1 MTELTAQTSGNL
13 TEAQK
18 DAYRLD
24 YEIKAEATNIVNG
37 ICRIGKCLK
46 EIKERKLYIELGA
59 DSLEAYAEQAVGLKG
74 RAAYNYISAYETYG
88 DEGLQKYGALGITK
102 LAALAQLNDVD
113 RQELLESGK
122 AEELSTREL
131 QEEIKRLK
139 HQNEQLTFELSEAG
153 SNSADVDKLNEEIE
167 ALKAALEEE
176 KATKVLPAPVMS
188 EAEKEEIRRSIVE
201 EQEAR
206 FEKEIEKEIKEAE
219 KAAAEKAEAEMR
231 KKLKAEAE
239 KVSKLKTDKE
249 ALETKLKQIGE
260 EKVNKLKADNEKLI
274 AEKEAESS
282 RLKAEIEKLTAENSK
297 LQATAQKAPPS
308 DKKELLKFICKEII
322 GKAKEIPG
330 IVAELP
336 EEEKEGAVK
345 AVRAVANAITGE
357 LGRI

>member
-1 MTELTAQTSGNL
+1 MNELTAQISGNL
-13 TEAQK
+13 TEAQR

-59 DSLEAYAEQAVGLKG
+59 DSLEAYAEQAVGLRG

-88 DEGLQKYGALGITK
+88 DEGLQKYGSLGITK

-113 RQELLESGK
+113 RQEILESGK

-131 QEEIKRLK
+131 QEEIKCLK

-167 ALKAALEEE
+167 ALKTALKEE

-188 EAEKEEIRRSIVE
+188 EAEKEEIRRSIE
-201 EQEAR
+201 AEQEAR
-206 FEKEIEKEIKEAE
+206 HIEDIKEAE
-219 KAAAEKAEAEMR
+219 KAAAEKAETEMK
-231 KKLKAEAE
+231 KKLKAAAE
-239 KVSKLKTDKE
+239 TTAKLKTDKE
-249 ALETKLKQIGE
+249 ALENKLKQIGE
-260 EKVNKLKADNEKLI
+260 EKNEEAEKLR
-274 AEKEAESS
+274 AE
-282 RLKAEIEKLTAENSK
+282 LKKLTAENSK
-297 LQATAQKAPPS
+297 LQANAQKAPPS

-322 GKAKEIPG
+322 EKVKAIPG
-330 IVAELP
+330 IVAALP

-345 AVRAVANAITGE
+345 AVRTVAETITKE
-357 LGRI
+357 LERV

>member
-1 MTELTAQTSGNL
+1 MNELTSQTSGNL
-13 TEAQK
+13 TEAQR

-59 DSLEAYAEQAVGLKG
+59 DSLEAYAEQAVGLRG

-88 DEGLQKYGALGITK
+88 DEGLQKYGSLGITK

-113 RQELLESGK
+113 RQEILESGK

-167 ALKAALEEE
+167 ALKTALKEE
-176 KATKVLPAPVMS
+176 KATKILPAPVMS
-188 EAEKEEIRRSIVE
+188 EAEKEEIRRSIE
-201 EQEAR
+201 AEQEAR
-206 FEKEIEKEIKEAE
+206 HIEDIKEVE
-219 KAAAEKAEAEMR
+219 KAAAEKAKAEMN
-231 KKLKAEAE
+231 KKLKAAAE
-239 KVSKLKTDKE
+239 TTAKLKTDKE
-249 ALETKLKQIGE
+249 ALENKLKQIGE
-260 EKVNKLKADNEKLI
+260 EKNEEAEKLR
-274 AEKEAESS
+274 AE
-282 RLKAEIEKLTAENSK
+282 LEKLSAENSK
-297 LQATAQKAPPS
+297 LQANAQKAPPS

-330 IVAELP
+330 IVAALP

-345 AVRAVANAITGE
+345 AVRAVANAITEE